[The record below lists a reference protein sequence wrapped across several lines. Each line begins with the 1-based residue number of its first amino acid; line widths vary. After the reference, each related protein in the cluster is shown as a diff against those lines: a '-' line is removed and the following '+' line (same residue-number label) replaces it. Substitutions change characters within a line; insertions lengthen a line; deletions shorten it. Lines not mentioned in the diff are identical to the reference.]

1 MLHFYENVMINLFF
15 SKMCY
20 FCYSLYYLSE
30 ERIFMCHIKRA
41 TIRGLWIFL
50 KDNGEERAAAL
61 FRQKGFA
68 GISDIIV

>member
-1 MLHFYENVMINLFF
+1 
-15 SKMCY
+15 
-20 FCYSLYYLSE
+20 
-30 ERIFMCHIKRA
+30 MCHIKRA